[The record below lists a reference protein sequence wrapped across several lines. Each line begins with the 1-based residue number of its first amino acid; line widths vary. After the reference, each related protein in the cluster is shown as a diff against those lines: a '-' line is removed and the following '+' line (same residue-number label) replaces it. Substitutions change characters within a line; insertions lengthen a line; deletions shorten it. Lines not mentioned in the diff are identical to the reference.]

1 MEIDSK
7 DGLKLQEALVFH
19 SPVAFL
25 AIDEALNIL
34 QINRAA
40 QKLLSLPP
48 DDIIEENFSSFIH
61 KDSQKTFSDN
71 AESLSMDET
80 WEQELMINTGNG
92 SSTSVH
98 LTLHKYREFMVVWL
112 NNLSE
117 LKALSVQIKEQKL
130 PLRKF
135 MHDMGNSLTGAAGY
149 SDLISMLLS
158 NVSLVSG
165 DKLASLK
172 KYHGEIVKSLHKS
185 QELIKETSWQE
196 LKAEESKNKNI
207 MVVDDEPSIAS
218 LLTELMRQ
226 DNHNVQTFSDSRE
239 ALAYFLEHAPS
250 IDLVISD
257 HFMPGLSG
265 IEMATEMLACRKE
278 LQILLCTGD
287 GRIIE
292 QQAGGELNIK
302 HFIRKP
308 IDIAELLN
316 MVRGIFRNS

>member
-1 MEIDSK
+1 MEIESEH
-7 DGLKLQEALVFH
+7 GLKLPQALVFN

-25 AIDEALNIL
+25 AIDETLNIL

-40 QKLLSLPP
+40 QKLLSLPAV
-48 DDIIEENFSSFIH
+48 DIKNENFLSFIH
-61 KDSQKTFSDN
+61 KDFQNTFSGN
-71 AESLSMDET
+71 AENLGIDET

-92 SSTSVH
+92 SSTSVR
-98 LTLHKYREFMVVWL
+98 LTLHKYSEFMVVWL
-112 NNLSE
+112 SDLSE

-135 MHDMGNSLTGAAGY
+135 MHDIGNSLTGAAGY
-149 SDLISMLLS
+149 SDLVSMLLN

-172 KYHGEIVKSLHKS
+172 KYHGEIVKSLRKS

-196 LKAEESKNKNI
+196 LKAKEGKSKNI
-207 MVVDDEPSIAS
+207 MIVDDEPAIAS
-218 LLTELMRQ
+218 LLTELMQQ

-239 ALAYFLEHAPS
+239 ALTYFLEHAPS

-287 GRIIE
+287 GGIIE
-292 QQAGGELNIK
+292 QQADGELNIK
-302 HFIRKP
+302 YFISKP

-316 MVRGIFRNS
+316 MVRRIFRNS